1 MMSISWKQRNNP
13 LKKARREVIWLTLG
27 LCLQWAHH
35 ISLWVQGN
43 ELKNAQEALP
53 PLRTEAHGLLQ
64 AMAFKA
70 ERRNTTWEAHS
81 QHTDGKEGKN
91 KRKPCFVSPRKKIK
105 DCCPLSI
112 YTEQHS
118 AYKSKYHG
126 MGDHLHAYQP
136 CFLTTDSHM
145 SKPRTDGSTS
155 TDGTQYKCLLSL
167 YPNLIRYQKKKKL
180 HCTLP
185 SGNRVNDH
193 ALLLM
198 LPAQRSRKGEHFL
211 FKHTD
216 CTDSTWTG
224 KVASEDPTRPCEW
237 MPQMSSNLLAVP
249 KEIYHCQAKEQDG

>member
-1 MMSISWKQRNNP
+1 M
-13 LKKARREVIWLTLG
+13 WLTLG

-81 QHTDGKEGKN
+81 QHTDGKEGKK
-91 KRKPCFVSPRKKIK
+91 KRKPCFVSPREKIR

-136 CFLTTDSHM
+136 CFLTTDSHL

-167 YPNLIRYQKKKKL
+167 YPNLIRYQKKKNYIAHYHL
-180 HCTLP
+180 
-185 SGNRVNDH
+185 
-193 ALLLM
+193 
-198 LPAQRSRKGEHFL
+198 EI
-211 FKHTD
+211 
-216 CTDSTWTG
+216 
-224 KVASEDPTRPCEW
+224 EW
-237 MPQMSSNLLAVP
+237 MTMHSYSCYPHKEVERENTSYSSTQTVQIVP
-249 KEIYHCQAKEQDG
+249 EQAK